1 MLCFYFFQAPRLVGE
16 LFARLIGSGVASLT
30 GVLRAVLDVPPIEES
45 EEEPP
50 SPEMGDGMDG
60 KRARLREYPASHMNA
75 EPPLVS
81 AGYGLAFVYGIMGRS
96 V

>member
-1 MLCFYFFQAPRLVGE
+1 MV
-16 LFARLIGSGVASLT
+16 SLAD
-30 GVLRAVLDVPPIEES
+30 VLRAVLDVPPIEE

-50 SPEMGDGMDG
+50 SPEIGDGMDG
-60 KRARLREYPASHMNA
+60 KRARLQDYPASHMNA

-96 V
+96 ALPLTE